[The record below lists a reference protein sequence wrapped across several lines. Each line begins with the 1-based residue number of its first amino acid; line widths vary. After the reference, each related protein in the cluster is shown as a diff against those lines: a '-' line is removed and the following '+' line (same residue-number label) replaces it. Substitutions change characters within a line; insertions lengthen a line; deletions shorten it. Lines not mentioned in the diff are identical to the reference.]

1 MKGFGRTV
9 KDALYSGYRNG
20 ITGIVISLMLM
31 GLFWLLGCGSD
42 GKVDFTT
49 SLMKGN
55 IFIFY
60 GIMMTLFN
68 SLLSINGE
76 ISLRISMGCTRKA
89 VVPGNMMGNLIFA
102 FFMCVSCL
110 VCRWIGDGSLGRNT
124 GMDVMVYASLFLCG
138 GGIGAGMSVLADMF
152 GKKIYNIALIVNCIA
167 SGVFTSIM
175 FTLDSTISFD
185 FLRTPLLPVI
195 AVLIFLGGYGAMWK
209 YVSRLDVRQ

>member
-20 ITGIVISLMLM
+20 ITGIVISLILM
-31 GLFWLLGCGSD
+31 GFFWLLGCGSD

-76 ISLRISMGCTRKA
+76 ISLMISMGCTRKA

-110 VCRWIGDGSLGRNT
+110 ICRWMRANLKLYIIILHLYNT
-124 GMDVMVYASLFLCG
+124 SP
-138 GGIGAGMSVLADMF
+138 I
-152 GKKIYNIALIVNCIA
+152 
-167 SGVFTSIM
+167 
-175 FTLDSTISFD
+175 
-185 FLRTPLLPVI
+185 
-195 AVLIFLGGYGAMWK
+195 IFLNIIFNNIKFSKFKCRWYCK
-209 YVSRLDVRQ
+209 IHIL

>member
-60 GIMMTLFN
+60 GIMMALFN

-89 VVPGNMMGNLIFA
+89 VVPGNMMGNLIF
-102 FFMCVSCL
+102 
-110 VCRWIGDGSLGRNT
+110 
-124 GMDVMVYASLFLCG
+124 
-138 GGIGAGMSVLADMF
+138 VL
-152 GKKIYNIALIVNCIA
+152 
-167 SGVFTSIM
+167 
-175 FTLDSTISFD
+175 
-185 FLRTPLLPVI
+185 
-195 AVLIFLGGYGAMWK
+195 
-209 YVSRLDVRQ
+209 